1 MTKIPPA
8 NTSKLASTLRS
19 ILILSSLMLVTGCW
33 TYSEPPPMQHRT
45 YQERPANPPPISES
59 CMTEAQCEQ
68 SKKEYLISCEK
79 ESASIL
85 ESCRIRNQAAYKS
98 CCEKAGYSPNFVAEY
113 GCSSCSQFRW
123 GKNCDKHP
131 CNWTANCKTADNIV
145 PPNDRDALD
154 KCCETQGAKERARC
168 DKEMANEYECD
179 RIEKIAVNAC
189 IGKSPAS
196 KASAYTES
204 APKPL
209 QPSAQ
214 PNGGSGGM
222 APSAAPQSSEY

>member
-1 MTKIPPA
+1 MTKISSA
-8 NTSKLASTLRS
+8 NSSKLASTLRS
-19 ILILSSLMLVTGCW
+19 IMVLSGGMLISGCG
-33 TYSEPPPMQHRT
+33 TYSEPPPVREHS
-45 YQERPANPPPISES
+45 YQERPAKPAQIPES

-68 SKKEYLISCEK
+68 SKKEYMDFCKK
-79 ESASIL
+79 ESASTI
-85 ESCRIRNQAAYKS
+85 ESCQAKFKKS
-98 CCEKAGYSPNFVAEY
+98 
-113 GCSSCSQFRW
+113 
-123 GKNCDKHP
+123 
-131 CNWTANCKTADNIV
+131 CKTADNIV

-154 KCCETQGAKERARC
+154 KCCGMQGAKERVRC

-196 KASAYTES
+196 KASSYTES

-214 PNGGSGGM
+214 PNGGP